1 METQDKKG
9 LRTKRYTYNTHSEWG
24 CVYDRDRDLDAIVMV
39 NEHNKKGLTR
49 KIANMLN
56 AGTL

>member
-1 METQDKKG
+1 MEQDKKG
-9 LRTKRYTYNTHSEWG
+9 LRAKKYSYNTHSEWG
-24 CVYDRDRDLDAIVMV
+24 AVYNRDRDNDAVVMV
-39 NEHNKKGLTR
+39 NEHEKKGLTR